1 MIEFNLFS
9 ILVGAFLI
17 FLAWLDIKSKEIY
30 SFITTAFILIICM
43 MQPENIIYY
52 GFLSSIFA
60 VMLWEMDY
68 IYRLADIKVITIIG
82 LMINSF
88 AQFIWMMILIG
99 IIGLC

>member
-1 MIEFNLFS
+1 MIEFNLLS

-17 FLAWLDIKSKEIY
+17 FLAWLDVKSKEIY

-43 MQPENIIYY
+43 MQPENIILY
-52 GFLSSIFA
+52 GFLSFLFA